1 MQSYML
7 EFSGLFIAFALV
19 LVIPGADFAVVVR
32 QALVHGRRSAVIT
45 TLGISTAFMIH
56 VSYTVL
62 GLGLIISQSLLLF
75 NLVKWAGVVYLVY
88 IGIRALMSRRAD
100 VMIAVQNMG
109 KTTQSARKAFALGFT
124 VNALNPKAVFFFL
137 AVFSTFV
144 APTTPSAVKFSYGM
158 AMAVVVIC
166 WFSCVGIFLTTPAVQ
181 QFFSRISRWLD
192 RVCGVMF
199 IGFGIRL
206 MFQKA
211 S

>member
-1 MQSYML
+1 MQPYVL

-19 LVIPGADFAVVVR
+19 LVAPGADFAIVVR
-32 QALVHGRRSAVIT
+32 QALVHGRRSAMIT

-75 NLVKWAGVVYLVY
+75 NLVKWAGVAYLVY
-88 IGIRALMSRRAD
+88 IGVRALMSRGTD
-100 VMIAVQNMG
+100 VAVAAEM
-109 KTTQSARKAFALGFT
+109 KEKITQSARKAFALGFT

-137 AVFSTFV
+137 AIFSAFV
-144 APTTPSAVKFSYGM
+144 APATPSAVKFGYGL
-158 AMAVVVIC
+158 AMAVVVII
-166 WFSCVGIFLTTPAVQ
+166 WFSCVGIFLTTPVVQ
-181 QFFSRISRWLD
+181 RFFSRISRWLD
-192 RVCGVMF
+192 RICGVVF

-206 MFQKA
+206 MFQEA